1 MARESESIAV
11 KKVTRSSSSLS
22 AERKGRRTVTSKPPR
37 SIGLRTKKAHRSSV
51 PWEETLYPYLQ
62 NITSAAGLLAECLDD
77 DEPKTFLVALRDV
90 VLANGGVAKAAKASG
105 LNRESLYKAL
115 SLNGNPSL
123 QTVRAILSA
132 VGIRITFEKAPKQA

>member
-1 MARESESIAV
+1 
-11 KKVTRSSSSLS
+11 LPS
-22 AERKGRRTVTSKPPR
+22 ASGFLT
-37 SIGLRTKKAHRSSV
+37 
-51 PWEETLYPYLQ
+51 
-62 NITSAAGLLAECLDD
+62 ECLDD

-123 QTVRAILSA
+123 QTVRAILAA
-132 VGIRITFEKAPKQA
+132 VGIKITFAKASQG

>member
-1 MARESESIAV
+1 MPWASEFL
-11 KKVTRSSSSLS
+11 TD
-22 AERKGRRTVTSKPPR
+22 
-37 SIGLRTKKAHRSSV
+37 
-51 PWEETLYPYLQ
+51 
-62 NITSAAGLLAECLDD
+62 CLND

-90 VLANGGVAKAAKASG
+90 VLANGGVAKAAKVSG

-132 VGIRITFEKAPKQA
+132 VGIKITFAKSSKG

>member
-1 MARESESIAV
+1 MARVTESTAAGKRI
-11 KKVTRSSSSLS
+11 RSSSSLS
-22 AERKGRRTVTSKPPR
+22 VGTKSRRTPVSKRPKHIGPNIKKEHPP
-37 SIGLRTKKAHRSSV
+37 SV
-51 PWEETLYPYLQ
+51 PWEETLYPYLRDL
-62 NITSAAGLLAECLDD
+62 SWASEFLADCLDD

-132 VGIRITFEKAPKQA
+132 VGIRITFEKAPQG

>member
-1 MARESESIAV
+1 MPWASEFL
-11 KKVTRSSSSLS
+11 TD
-22 AERKGRRTVTSKPPR
+22 
-37 SIGLRTKKAHRSSV
+37 
-51 PWEETLYPYLQ
+51 
-62 NITSAAGLLAECLDD
+62 CLND

-90 VLANGGVAKAAKASG
+90 VLANGGVAKAAKVSG

-132 VGIRITFEKAPKQA
+132 VGIKIAFEKASKN